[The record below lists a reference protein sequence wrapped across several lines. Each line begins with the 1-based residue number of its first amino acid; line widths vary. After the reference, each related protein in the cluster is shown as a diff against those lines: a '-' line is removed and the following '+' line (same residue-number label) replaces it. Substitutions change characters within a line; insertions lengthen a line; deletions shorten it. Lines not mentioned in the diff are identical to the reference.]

1 MKNNYR
7 KGRQTKI
14 IGKFFKKKPLTIHW
28 AVWFY
33 ILILVNSVMAFGF
46 ITFMGFDMD
55 RHNAIYMLAMIPW
68 MGPVA
73 GAAIIRII
81 RTLKLRMNKI
91 SDGINRVAEG
101 NLDVEL
107 DLDHSGEY
115 REMYQNFNRM
125 VRELKNTK
133 TEMQNF
139 MNDFSHEFKTPITSI
154 HGFAELLLEETITQE
169 DRKQYL
175 QIILEE
181 SQRLASLSQN
191 TLLLSKL
198 DAQEVLTDKKEFQLD
213 EQIKKCAILLYRQI
227 EKKQIILNMEL
238 APVTYYGSAE
248 LLHQVWMNLI
258 SNAIKFT
265 PNGGEITIIMI
276 AVGNQITINIS
287 DTGIG
292 MDEETAGLIFNK
304 YYQGDSSHATAGF
317 GLGLSIVKRIVE
329 LCKGEIIVT
338 SIPGRGSTFSVVLQ
352 NKINNN

>member
-1 MKNNYR
+1 MKNNYSKRNR
-7 KGRQTKI
+7 KS
-14 IGKFFKKKPLTIHW
+14 PAIHW

-33 ILILVNSVMAFGF
+33 ILILISSVMAFGL
-46 ITFMGFDMD
+46 IAYLELDMNGND
-55 RHNAIYMLAMIPW
+55 AIYMLAMMPC
-68 MGPVA
+68 MGIIA
-73 GAAIIRII
+73 GAALLKIISILKI
-81 RTLKLRMNKI
+81 RMKKI
-91 SDGINRVAEG
+91 LDGITSVAEG
-101 NLDVEL
+101 DLDVAL
-107 DLDHSGEY
+107 DLNNSGEY
-115 REMYQNFNRM
+115 REMYENFNRM

-133 TEMQNF
+133 VEMQNF
-139 MNDFSHEFKTPITSI
+139 INDFSHEFKTPITSI
-154 HGFAELLLEETITQE
+154 HGFAELLLEENISAE

-213 EQIKKCAILLYRQI
+213 EQIKKCAILLFRQI

-238 APVTYYGSAE
+238 APVRYYGNAE

-292 MDEETAGLIFNK
+292 MDEETARLIFNK

-317 GLGLSIVKRIVE
+317 GLGLSIVKRIVD
-329 LCKGEIIVT
+329 LSRGEIIVT
-338 SIPGRGSTFSVVLQ
+338 SVPGKGSTFSVVLQ
-352 NKINNN
+352 NHKNK

>member
-1 MKNNYR
+1 MKNNYSKR
-7 KGRQTKI
+7 KRKS
-14 IGKFFKKKPLTIHW
+14 LAIHW

-33 ILILVNSVMAFGF
+33 ILILISSVMAFGL
-46 ITFMGFDMD
+46 IAYLELDMNGND
-55 RHNAIYMLAMIPW
+55 AIYMLAMMPC
-68 MGPVA
+68 MGIIA
-73 GAAIIRII
+73 GAALLKIISV
-81 RTLKLRMNKI
+81 LKLRMKKVL
-91 SDGINRVAEG
+91 DGITSVAEG
-101 NLDVEL
+101 DLDVVL
-107 DLDHSGEY
+107 DLKNSGEY

-133 TEMQNF
+133 VEMQNF
-139 MNDFSHEFKTPITSI
+139 INDFSHEFKTPITSI
-154 HGFAELLLEETITQE
+154 HGFAELLLEENISAE

-213 EQIKKCAILLYRQI
+213 EQIKKCAILLFRQI

-238 APVTYYGSAE
+238 APVRYYGNAE

-265 PNGGEITIIMI
+265 PNCGEITIIMI

-292 MDEETAGLIFNK
+292 MDEETARLIFNK

-317 GLGLSIVKRIVE
+317 GLGLSIVKRIVD
-329 LCKGEIIVT
+329 LSRGEIIVT
-338 SIPGRGSTFSVVLQ
+338 SVPGKGSTFSVVLQ
-352 NKINNN
+352 NQKNK

>member
-1 MKNNYR
+1 MKNSYR
-7 KGRQTKI
+7 KG
-14 IGKFFKKKPLTIHW
+14 KKSFAIHW

-33 ILILVNSVMAFGF
+33 ILILISSVMAFGL
-46 ITFMGFDMD
+46 IAYLELDMNGND
-55 RHNAIYMLAMIPW
+55 AIYMLAMIPC
-68 MGPVA
+68 MGIIA
-73 GAAIIRII
+73 GAALLKIISA
-81 RTLKLRMNKI
+81 LKLRMNKI
-91 SDGINRVAEG
+91 LVGITSVAEG
-101 NLDVEL
+101 DLDVVL
-107 DLDHSGEY
+107 DLNNSGEY
-115 REMYQNFNRM
+115 REMYENFNRM

-133 TEMQNF
+133 VEMQNF
-139 MNDFSHEFKTPITSI
+139 INDFSHEFKTPITSI
-154 HGFAELLLEETITQE
+154 HGFAELLLEENISVE

-213 EQIKKCAILLYRQI
+213 EQIKKCAILLFRQI

-292 MDEETAGLIFNK
+292 MDEETARLIFNK

-317 GLGLSIVKRIVE
+317 GLGLSIVKRIVD

-338 SIPGRGSTFSVVLQ
+338 SVPGKGSTFSVILQ
-352 NKINNN
+352 NQYKNK

>member
-1 MKNNYR
+1 MKNSYR
-7 KGRQTKI
+7 KG
-14 IGKFFKKKPLTIHW
+14 KKTFTIHW

-33 ILILVNSVMAFGF
+33 ILILISSVMAFGL
-46 ITFMGFDMD
+46 IAYLELDMNGND
-55 RHNAIYMLAMIPW
+55 AIYMLAMMPC
-68 MGPVA
+68 MGIIA
-73 GAAIIRII
+73 GAALLKIISA
-81 RTLKLRMNKI
+81 LKLRMKKI
-91 SDGINRVAEG
+91 LDGITSVAEG
-101 NLDVEL
+101 NLDVVL
-107 DLDHSGEY
+107 DLNNSGEY
-115 REMYQNFNRM
+115 REMYENFNRM

-133 TEMQNF
+133 VEMQNF
-139 MNDFSHEFKTPITSI
+139 INDFSHEFKTPITSI
-154 HGFAELLLEETITQE
+154 HGFAELLLEENISVE

-213 EQIKKCAILLYRQI
+213 EQIKKCAILLFRQI

-276 AVGNQITINIS
+276 AVGSQITINIS

-292 MDEETAGLIFNK
+292 MDEETARLIFNK

-317 GLGLSIVKRIVE
+317 GLGLSIVRRIVD

-338 SIPGRGSTFSVVLQ
+338 SVPGKGSTFSVILQ
-352 NKINNN
+352 NQNKNK

>member
-1 MKNNYR
+1 MKNSYR
-7 KGRQTKI
+7 KERQIKI
-14 IGKFFKKKPLTIHW
+14 TGKFNKKKPLAIHW

-33 ILILVNSVMAFGF
+33 ILILISSVMSFGTIAYF
-46 ITFMGFDMD
+46 ELDMD
-55 RHNAIYMLAMIPW
+55 SSDAIYMLAMMPC
-68 MGPVA
+68 MGIIA
-73 GAAIIRII
+73 GAALLKIIRV
-81 RTLKLRMNKI
+81 LKLRMKKI
-91 SDGINRVAEG
+91 LDGITSVAEG
-101 NLDVEL
+101 DLDVVLEL
-107 DLDHSGEY
+107 NNSGEY
-115 REMYQNFNRM
+115 REMYENFNRM

-133 TEMQNF
+133 VEMQNF
-139 MNDFSHEFKTPITSI
+139 MNNFSHEFKTPITSI
-154 HGFAELLLEETITQE
+154 HGFAELLLEENISEE
-169 DRKQYL
+169 DKKQYL

-198 DAQEVLTDKKEFQLD
+198 DAQEVLTDKKVFELD
-213 EQIKKCAILLYRQI
+213 EQIKKCAILLFRQI

-276 AVGNQITINIS
+276 AIGNQITINIS

-292 MDEETAGLIFNK
+292 MDEETARLIFNK
-304 YYQGDSSHATAGF
+304 YYQGDSSHATSGF

-338 SIPGRGSTFSVVLQ
+338 SVPGRGSTFSVVLQ
-352 NKINNN
+352 NKINNK

>member
-1 MKNNYR
+1 MKNNYSKRNR
-7 KGRQTKI
+7 KS
-14 IGKFFKKKPLTIHW
+14 LAIHW

-33 ILILVNSVMAFGF
+33 ILILISSVMAFGL
-46 ITFMGFDMD
+46 IAYLELDM
-55 RHNAIYMLAMIPW
+55 NGNEAIYMLAMMPC
-68 MGPVA
+68 MGIIA
-73 GAAIIRII
+73 GAALLKIISV
-81 RTLKLRMNKI
+81 LKLRMKKI
-91 SDGINRVAEG
+91 LDGITSVAEG
-101 NLDVEL
+101 DLDVVL
-107 DLDHSGEY
+107 DLNNSGEY
-115 REMYQNFNRM
+115 REMYENFNRM

-133 TEMQNF
+133 VEMQNF
-139 MNDFSHEFKTPITSI
+139 INDFSHEFKTPITSI
-154 HGFAELLLEETITQE
+154 HGFAELLLEENISAE

-213 EQIKKCAILLYRQI
+213 EQIKKCAILLFRQI

-238 APVTYYGSAE
+238 APVRYYGNAE

-292 MDEETAGLIFNK
+292 MDEETARLIFNK

-317 GLGLSIVKRIVE
+317 GLGLSIVKRIVD
-329 LCKGEIIVT
+329 LSRGEIIVT
-338 SIPGRGSTFSVVLQ
+338 SVPGKGSTFSVVLQ
-352 NKINNN
+352 NQKNK

>member
-14 IGKFFKKKPLTIHW
+14 TGKFNKKKPLTIHW

-33 ILILVNSVMAFGF
+33 ILILISSVMAFGTIAYF
-46 ITFMGFDMD
+46 ELDMD
-55 RHNAIYMLAMIPW
+55 SNDAIYMLAMMPC
-68 MGPVA
+68 MGIIA
-73 GAAIIRII
+73 GAALLKIIRI
-81 RTLKLRMNKI
+81 LKLRMKKI
-91 SDGINRVAEG
+91 LDGITSVAEG
-101 NLDVEL
+101 DLDVVI
-107 DLDHSGEY
+107 DLNNSGEY
-115 REMYQNFNRM
+115 REMYENFNRM

-154 HGFAELLLEETITQE
+154 HGFAELLLEENISVE

-213 EQIKKCAILLYRQI
+213 EQIKKCAILLFRQI

-292 MDEETAGLIFNK
+292 MDEETARLIFNK

-317 GLGLSIVKRIVE
+317 GLGLSIVKRIVD

-338 SIPGRGSTFSVVLQ
+338 SVPGRGSTFSVVLQ
-352 NKINNN
+352 NQKNK

>member
-1 MKNNYR
+1 MKNSYR
-7 KGRQTKI
+7 KG
-14 IGKFFKKKPLTIHW
+14 KKPLAIHW

-33 ILILVNSVMAFGF
+33 ILILISSVMAFGL
-46 ITFMGFDMD
+46 IAYLELDMNGND
-55 RHNAIYMLAMIPW
+55 AIYMLAMMPC
-68 MGPVA
+68 MGIIA
-73 GAAIIRII
+73 GAALLKIISA
-81 RTLKLRMNKI
+81 LKLRMKKI
-91 SDGINRVAEG
+91 LNGITSVTEG
-101 NLDVEL
+101 DLDVVL
-107 DLDHSGEY
+107 DLNNSGEY
-115 REMYQNFNRM
+115 REMYENFNRM

-133 TEMQNF
+133 VEMQNF
-139 MNDFSHEFKTPITSI
+139 INDFSHEFKTPITSI
-154 HGFAELLLEETITQE
+154 HGFAELLLEENISAE

-213 EQIKKCAILLYRQI
+213 EQIKKCAILLFRQI

-292 MDEETAGLIFNK
+292 MDEETARLIFNK

-317 GLGLSIVKRIVE
+317 GLGLSIVKRIVD
-329 LCKGEIIVT
+329 LCKGEIIV
-338 SIPGRGSTFSVVLQ
+338 SSVPGKGSTFSVVLLNQ
-352 NKINNN
+352 NKNK

>member
-1 MKNNYR
+1 ME
-7 KGRQTKI
+7 
-14 IGKFFKKKPLTIHW
+14 L
-28 AVWFY
+28 
-33 ILILVNSVMAFGF
+33 
-46 ITFMGFDMD
+46 DMNGND
-55 RHNAIYMLAMIPW
+55 AIYMLAMMPC
-68 MGPVA
+68 MGIIA
-73 GAAIIRII
+73 GAALLKIISV
-81 RTLKLRMNKI
+81 LKLRMKKI
-91 SDGINRVAEG
+91 LDGITSVAEG
-101 NLDVEL
+101 DLNVEL
-107 DLDHSGEY
+107 DLNNSGEY
-115 REMYQNFNRM
+115 RVMYENFNRM

-133 TEMQNF
+133 VEMQNF

-154 HGFAELLLEETITQE
+154 HGFAELLLEENISEE

-198 DAQEVLTDKKEFQLD
+198 DAQEVLTDKKKFELD
-213 EQIKKCAILLYRQI
+213 EQIKKCAILLFRQI
-227 EKKQIILNMEL
+227 ENKQIILNMEL

-265 PNGGEITIIMI
+265 PNGGEITIKLISI
-276 AVGNQITINIS
+276 GNKITIHIS

-292 MDEETAGLIFNK
+292 MDEETARLIFNK

-317 GLGLSIVKRIVE
+317 GLGLSIVKRVVD

-338 SIPGRGSTFSVVLQ
+338 SVPGKGSTFTVVL
-352 NKINNN
+352 

>member
-1 MKNNYR
+1 MKNNYSKRNR
-7 KGRQTKI
+7 KS
-14 IGKFFKKKPLTIHW
+14 PEIHW

-33 ILILVNSVMAFGF
+33 ILILISSVMAFGL
-46 ITFMGFDMD
+46 IAYLELDMNGND
-55 RHNAIYMLAMIPW
+55 AIYMLAMMPC
-68 MGPVA
+68 MGIIA
-73 GAAIIRII
+73 GAALLKIISILKI
-81 RTLKLRMNKI
+81 RMKKI
-91 SDGINRVAEG
+91 LDGITSVAEG
-101 NLDVEL
+101 DLDVAL
-107 DLDHSGEY
+107 DLNNSGEY
-115 REMYQNFNRM
+115 REMYENFNRM

-133 TEMQNF
+133 VEMQNF
-139 MNDFSHEFKTPITSI
+139 INDFSHEFKTPITSI
-154 HGFAELLLEETITQE
+154 HGFAELLLEENISAE

-213 EQIKKCAILLYRQI
+213 EQIKKCAILLFRQI

-238 APVTYYGSAE
+238 APVRYYGNAE

-292 MDEETAGLIFNK
+292 MDEETARLIFNK

-317 GLGLSIVKRIVE
+317 GLGLSIVKRIVD
-329 LCKGEIIVT
+329 LSRGEIIVT
-338 SIPGRGSTFSVVLQ
+338 SVPGKGSTFSVVLQ
-352 NKINNN
+352 NHKNK